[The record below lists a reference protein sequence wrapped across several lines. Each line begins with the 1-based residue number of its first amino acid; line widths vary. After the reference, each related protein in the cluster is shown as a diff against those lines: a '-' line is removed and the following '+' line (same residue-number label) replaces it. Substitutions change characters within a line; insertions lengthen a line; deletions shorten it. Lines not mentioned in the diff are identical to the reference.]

1 MAGIAAYLLEADR
14 IVVPESGQGSLGPWL
29 NPVGN
34 EASDVR
40 MHPFFTASLSK
51 FLTSVFGRQT
61 EYEHPQLW
69 KTKEETLRELKNNG
83 LEDLWWE
90 TTSCPRGRKA
100 CLNGGRVQCGV
111 CASCLMRRQSILAAA
126 LDLGKEVYLW
136 GNLSAPTLRQAAAS
150 GARDTVPNDEHQAK
164 CGLYQLAALGNLL
177 NSDSGGKRIAN
188 RSAELAAHGGT
199 LQEDVARKLRRLL
212 VAHRDEWR
220 AFVAAQGSESFLNK
234 WLEIVQC

>member
-1 MAGIAAYLLEADR
+1 
-14 IVVPESGQGSLGPWL
+14 
-29 NPVGN
+29 
-34 EASDVR
+34 
-40 MHPFFTASLSK
+40 
-51 FLTSVFGRQT
+51 
-61 EYEHPQLW
+61 
-69 KTKEETLRELKNNG
+69 
-83 LEDLWWE
+83 
-90 TTSCPRGRKA
+90 
-100 CLNGGRVQCGV
+100 
-111 CASCLMRRQSILAAA
+111 MRRHLIWDRKCIYGATFLRR
-126 LDLGKEVYLW
+126 
-136 GNLSAPTLRQAAAS
+136 PLRQAAAS